1 MMRRLAASVAAL
13 AVVVLGVAACAD
25 GGSSA
30 SALADAKVSVAG
42 TSPVG
47 SPIVGMK
54 AFSGHGRLAF
64 VSDNRLYVL
73 DGVAAGKPATL
84 HMVVIGKA
92 PGSHGSAAGEPAT
105 LDTAVT
111 GKVPGSPAWSPDGR
125 WLAFLVGSPSADGA
139 VTSGALWLAGP
150 DGQDAHQVLPNEGGF
165 AWSPKADVLA
175 VAFGLGGKLFAVRP
189 GAPAYPISESPGL
202 TDATPAWS
210 PDGHE
215 IAAAIVNLTA
225 KKRFVSSAI
234 DVFALSGGIAPI
246 APSTPAFSRTDALIV
261 DGWWADG
268 QGLFAWSDP
277 QDSASRAADGLPLV
291 SYPLDGKP
299 AALATTLPYPS
310 FAVPGPGGVTLV
322 TGGDRYPWNAKTI
335 AGCAVSGQCGPAM
348 NATPVPVNLDPN
360 ATVQTPGEPLLLF
373 VHGAAETTA
382 GLSQQE
388 LRAWY
393 RTRKLW
399 MWEGTGGN
407 PQPITRAGA
416 GVAAPTWSANFGDIL
431 YVRDNAL
438 WLVPMLTASG
448 SPSAAPA
455 LPVVSRLFAGNW
467 PNVNGYT
474 AWQSQFA
481 WFT

>member
-25 GGSSA
+25 GGPAA
-30 SALADAKVSVAG
+30 SATPDATVSAAG
-42 TSPVG
+42 RSPV
-47 SPIVGMK
+47 SDPSVGTK
-54 AFSGHGRLAF
+54 AFSGQGRLAF

-73 DGVAAGKPATL
+73 DGSAAGKPATL
-84 HMVVIGKA
+84 HPV
-92 PGSHGSAAGEPAT
+92 AT
-105 LDTAVT
+105 GNVA
-111 GKVPGSPAWSPDGR
+111 GSPAWSPDGR
-125 WLAFLVGSPSADGA
+125 WLAFLVGAPSADGA

-150 DGQDAHQVLPNEGGF
+150 DGQGAHEVVTKAGGF

-175 VAFGLGGKLFAVRP
+175 VVSGLGGKLFAVRP
-189 GAPAYPISESPGL
+189 GQPLYPILESPGL
-202 TDATPAWS
+202 TEASPAWS
-210 PDGHE
+210 PDGRE
-215 IAAAIVNLTA
+215 IAVAIVNLTA

-234 DVFALSGGIAPI
+234 DVFPAAGGIA
-246 APSTPAFSRTDALIV
+246 ASTYAFSRRDALIV
-261 DGWWADG
+261 DGWWANG
-268 QGLFAWSDP
+268 PGLFAWSDP
-277 QDSASRAADGLPLV
+277 QDSPSLAADGLPLV
-291 SYPLDGKP
+291 SYPLHGKP
-299 AALATTLPYPS
+299 ATLATTLPYPS

-335 AGCAVSGQCGPAM
+335 AGCTVSGQCGPAM
-348 NATPVPVNLDPN
+348 NATPAPVNLDPN
-360 ATVQTPGEPLLLF
+360 PTVQTLGEPLLLF
-373 VHGAAETTA
+373 VHGAAETTV

-416 GVAAPTWSANFGDIL
+416 GVAAPTWSANFQDIL

-438 WLVPMLTASG
+438 WLVPMLTAKG

-467 PNVNGYT
+467 PNLNGYT

-481 WFT
+481 WFS